1 MRSLPQARAF
11 CQHFLTMHLMGD
23 AMDILLEGQG
33 LTRRFQKKGQ
43 TIEAVHKV
51 SFSLQKGTALGIVG
65 ASGSGKSTLARMA
78 AGLLLPSEGELLF
91 HGSPLKR
98 KEGLHHLW
106 KRLQMI
112 FQMPRESFD
121 PRWTLEESIREGL
134 SERGAAAEQNV
145 REAAEA
151 CQLPLKILAKKPY
164 EVSGGEC
171 QRAAIARALVLKP
184 EILVCDE
191 ITSALD
197 PLVQREIVELLIALK
212 KEKRLSFLFVSHDI
226 SLTERFCDALLIMH
240 QGICVEQG
248 AMEEIL
254 RHPKDSYTLRLL
266 EAAGVG

>member
-1 MRSLPQARAF
+1 
-11 CQHFLTMHLMGD
+11 
-23 AMDILLEGQG
+23 MDILLEGRG

-43 TIEAVHKV
+43 TIEAVHEV
-51 SFSLQKGTALGIVG
+51 SFTLQKGTALGIVG

-78 AGLLLPSEGELLF
+78 AGLLLPSQGKLLF
-91 HGSPLKR
+91 HGSPLEG
-98 KEGLHHLW
+98 KEGLSHLW

-134 SERGAAAEQNV
+134 SEQGIQRGAAELHV
-145 REAAEA
+145 RKAAEA
-151 CQLPLKILAKKPY
+151 CQLPLKILSKKPH

-191 ITSALD
+191 MTSALD
-197 PLVQREIVELLIALK
+197 PLVQQDIVELLIALK
-212 KEKRLSFLFVSHDI
+212 KEKQLSFLFVSHDI

-254 RHPKDSYTLRLL
+254 RHPKELYTRRLL

>member
-1 MRSLPQARAF
+1 MRSLPEVRAF
-11 CQHFLTMHLMGD
+11 CQHFLTMHLTGD
-23 AMDILLEGQG
+23 AMDILLEGRG

-43 TIEAVHKV
+43 TIEAVHEV
-51 SFSLQKGTALGIVG
+51 SFRLEKGTALGIVG

-91 HGSPLKR
+91 HGSPLEG
-98 KEGLHHLW
+98 KEGLRHLW

-121 PRWTLEESIREGL
+121 P
-134 SERGAAAEQNV
+134 Q
-145 REAAEA
+145 
-151 CQLPLKILAKKPY
+151 
-164 EVSGGEC
+164 
-171 QRAAIARALVLKP
+171 
-184 EILVCDE
+184 ILVCDE
-191 ITSALD
+191 MTSALD
-197 PLVQREIVELLIALK
+197 PLVQQDIIELLIALK
-212 KEKRLSFLFVSHDI
+212 KEKQLSFLFVSHDI

-254 RHPKDSYTLRLL
+254 RHPKDIYTRRLL